1 MGTRVEIHSPASSPC
16 PPVLHCAARPET
28 LEATLDKIDK
38 TYGSFDNYL
47 RDALKITDSDLAMI
61 RQRLLEP

>member
-1 MGTRVEIHSPASSPC
+1 MT
-16 PPVLHCAARPET
+16 ARPET